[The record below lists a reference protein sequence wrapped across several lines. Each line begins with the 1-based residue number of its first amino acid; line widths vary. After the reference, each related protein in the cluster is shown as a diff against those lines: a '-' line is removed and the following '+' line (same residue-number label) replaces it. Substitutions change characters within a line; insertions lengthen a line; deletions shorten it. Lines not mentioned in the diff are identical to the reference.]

1 MSCPLYID
9 QSFEENWRNPPEED
23 GELGDPARF
32 LELASPPTSPLAEGP
47 PKSPNSKNKKT
58 FNPTYFKNSSIQKFN
73 INLHQI
79 IISLI
84 FSTTTQIKPT

>member
-32 LELASPPTSPLAEGP
+32 LELPSLPTSPLAEGP
-47 PKSPNSKNKKT
+47 PKSPNGKNKNIQTKEPIQDD
-58 FNPTYFKNSSIQKFN
+58 FIKSSITDIQY
-73 INLHQI
+73 
-79 IISLI
+79 
-84 FSTTTQIKPT
+84 